1 MSVRFQR
8 LLRPSVLLAV
18 AAATV
23 LFPSGCSEKSGAAGG
38 PGGGRGRGG
47 GPAPVIVGKVEQRV
61 VPLILDAIGTIEPI
75 RSADVRAQ
83 ITGTL
88 FKINAQEGQDVAQG
102 DLLLEIDPRPFQ
114 NALRSAEADQQRIAV
129 QLDTARRQLSRYKAL
144 DVGAMIS
151 QEQFQQFEDNA
162 RTLEAQAAA
171 AEAAVATARLQL
183 SYCSIRAPIAGR
195 LGDFTVHEG
204 DMIRGNDNEPLVTI
218 VQVRPIY
225 ATFSIAQQHLAAL
238 ARYRAEGTL
247 MVDVAGTAGE
257 PPVDRGELTFLDNTV
272 DPATGTIKLKA
283 TLPNAEMKLWP
294 GQFITASLTLASPEV
309 LAVPTSAIQTDQTGQ
324 HVFVVKPDNTAEFRR
339 VTVERTA
346 EPYAVIKDG
355 LKTGETVVIDG
366 QLRVMPGGPVQIRPA
381 DVLVNPERH
390 LAAPKGGGG
399 KAPGEGKGEPKAKK
413 DPS

>member
-1 MSVRFQR
+1 MA
-8 LLRPSVLLAV
+8 LLP
-18 AAATV
+18 T
-23 LFPSGCSEKSGAAGG
+23 GCSEKSGAAGG

-47 GPAPVIVGKVEQRV
+47 GAAPVIVSKVERRV
-61 VPLILDAIGTIEPI
+61 VPLVLDAIGTIEPI

-88 FKINAQEGQDVAQG
+88 FNIHAQEGQDVAQG
-102 DLLLEIDPRPFQ
+102 DLLMEIDPRPFQ
-114 NALRSAEADQQRIAV
+114 NALRSAEADQKRISV

-144 DVGAMIS
+144 DVGSMIS

-171 AEAAVATARLQL
+171 SEAAVATARLQL

-195 LGDFTVHEG
+195 LGDFAVHEG
-204 DMIRGNDNEPLVTI
+204 DMIRGNDTEPLVTI

-238 ARYRAEGTL
+238 ARYRAESTL
-247 MVDVAGTAGE
+247 IVEVAANAGE

-272 DPATGTIKLKA
+272 DSTTGTIKLKA

-294 GQFITASLTLASPEV
+294 GQFITASITLARPEV
-309 LAVPTSAIQTDQTGQ
+309 LAVPASAIQTDQNGQ

-339 VTVERTA
+339 VTVERAA

-355 LKTGETVVIDG
+355 LKEGETVVIDG
-366 QLRVMPGGPVQIRPA
+366 QLRVVPGGPVQVRPA
-381 DVLVNPERH
+381 EVLTDPEKH
-390 LAAPKGGGG
+390 LLAPQG
-399 KAPGEGKGEPKAKK
+399 GEGKSQGDGKNQPKKGH
-413 DPS
+413 S